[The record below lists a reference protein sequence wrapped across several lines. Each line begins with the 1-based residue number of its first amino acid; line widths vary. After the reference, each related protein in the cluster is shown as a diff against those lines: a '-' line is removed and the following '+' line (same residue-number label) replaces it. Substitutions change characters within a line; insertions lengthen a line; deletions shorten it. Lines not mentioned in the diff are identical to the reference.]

1 MKSYILKVTGENL
14 NPYIIGK
21 ISGIIDAM
29 TGIPDKPYPN
39 RQYSN
44 GHCEI
49 YFDATEKQY
58 KNIMAAIDKRYKGIV
73 EYVVVFS

>member
-1 MKSYILKVTGENL
+1 MKTYILKITGEDL

-29 TGIPDKPYPN
+29 TGIPDEPYPN

-49 YFDATEKQY
+49 YFDATEEQY

-73 EYVVVFS
+73 EYVIVF

>member
-1 MKSYILKVTGENL
+1 MRTYILKLTGENL
-14 NPYIIGK
+14 NQYIIGK

-29 TGIPDKPYPN
+29 TGIPDEPYLN

-49 YFDATEKQY
+49 YFDAAEGQY
-58 KNIMAAIDKRYKGIV
+58 KDIMAAIDKRYKGVV
-73 EYVVVFS
+73 EYVVV

>member
-1 MKSYILKVTGENL
+1 MRTYILKLSGGNL
-14 NPYIIGK
+14 NQYVIGK

-29 TGIPDKPYPN
+29 TGVPDKPYPN

-49 YFDATEKQY
+49 YFDATEEQC
-58 KNIMAAIDKRYKGIV
+58 KNIMAAIDKRYKGVV
-73 EYVVVFS
+73 EYVVV

>member
-1 MKSYILKVTGENL
+1 MKSYILKLTGENL

-21 ISGIIDAM
+21 VSGIIDAM
-29 TGIPDKPYPN
+29 IGVPDESYPY

-49 YFDATEKQY
+49 YFDATEVQY
-58 KNIMAAIDKRYKGIV
+58 KNIMMAIDKRYKGII
-73 EYVVVFS
+73 EYVAVF

>member
-1 MKSYILKVTGENL
+1 METYILKLTGENL
-14 NPYIIGK
+14 SQYVIGK

-29 TGIPDKPYPN
+29 TGIPDELYPN

-49 YFDATEKQY
+49 YFDATDDQY
-58 KNIMAAIDKRYKGIV
+58 KNIMTAIDKRYKGVV
-73 EYVVVFS
+73 EYVIVY

>member
-1 MKSYILKVTGENL
+1 MKSYILKLTGENL
-14 NPYIIGK
+14 SPYIIGRV
-21 ISGIIDAM
+21 SGIIDAM
-29 TGIPDKPYPN
+29 TGIPDNPYPN

-58 KNIMAAIDKRYKGIV
+58 KKIVAAIDKRYKGTV
-73 EYVVVFS
+73 EYIIVFG